1 MRLICFVLLLFFRT
15 YCEIGLLCFG
25 DFFFSKINV
34 NCFLFFGVHFG
45 FLFLLYKSGLSC
57 LLDETF
63 ALFIEFDWRS

>member
-1 MRLICFVLLLFFRT
+1 MFCFVVIFSN
-15 YCEIGLLCFG
+15 LLCDWVIMFSG
-25 DFFFSKINV
+25 FFFSKINV